1 MNGGLINLNK
11 GYTEAPIYTNVN
23 KTNDLKSTNIDIL
36 AEDLM
41 IKGNEKLIGNQDDN
55 MQRDST
61 MVSGNGGARDTTMR
75 YPTDGDNLFGRFT
88 TFKQTNV
95 I

>member
-1 MNGGLINLNK
+1 MAFSLIFTLIIGPISDFPVQLIRQMPYSIMIVRMNGGLINLNK

-41 IKGNEKLIGNQDDN
+41 IKGNEKLIGN
-55 MQRDST
+55 
-61 MVSGNGGARDTTMR
+61 
-75 YPTDGDNLFGRFT
+75 
-88 TFKQTNV
+88 
-95 I
+95 